1 MQALGYECAEAD
13 DPYAAAAELFRRP
26 LVYRAMILSLTS
38 LFREELPVIGA
49 VRRKLSHVEVWLT
62 HIEGRQAAL
71 VEAIRLGAAGLLAD
85 DGALH
90 PFPASQ
96 RPTNESATSPRPE
109 REVSEAHGAR
119 REPEPAI
126 DEEPTLTADEL
137 RALLQQP
144 DDHRGGRK

>member
-38 LFREELPVIGA
+38 LFREELAVIGA

-96 RPTNESATSPRPE
+96 RPAEESATSPRPE
-109 REVSEAHGAR
+109 REVHESRPKPAEPGAV
-119 REPEPAI
+119 

-144 DDHRGGRK
+144 DDHRRRGK

>member
-13 DPYAAAAELFRRP
+13 DPYAATAELLRRP
-26 LVYRAMILSLTS
+26 LVYRALILSLTS
-38 LFREELPVIGA
+38 LFREELAVIGA
-49 VRRKLSHVEVWLT
+49 IRRKLSHVEVWLT

-85 DGALH
+85 DGELH

-96 RPTNESATSPRPE
+96 HPTEESATSPRPE
-109 REVSEAHGAR
+109 REAHESRPKPA
-119 REPEPAI
+119 EPGGGV

-144 DDHRGGRK
+144 DDHRRRGK

>member
-38 LFREELPVIGA
+38 LFREELAVIGA

-71 VEAIRLGAAGLLAD
+71 VEAIRLGAAGLLAE

-96 RPTNESATSPRPE
+96 RPEEPATATSPRAE
-109 REVSEAHGAR
+109 REAHESR
-119 REPEPAI
+119 PKPESQL

-144 DDHRGGRK
+144 DDHRRRGK